1 MAHISSNDPF
11 LGDER
16 ADCYFCDAPA
26 HAYWHREFNFYVCS
40 ECAINRLPLLIA
52 DAMTANNP
60 KGALD
65 AAMEAIS
72 KNFYRGA
79 AIGLQRSND
88 SLRKAADQRKEAV
101 LFDLET

>member
-26 HAYWHREFNFYVCS
+26 HAYWHREFNFCVCS
-40 ECAINRLPLLIA
+40 ECATNKLPLLIA
-52 DAMTANNP
+52 DAVTANNP
-60 KGALD
+60 KGTLD

-79 AIGLQRSND
+79 AIALQRSND
-88 SLRKAADQRKEAV
+88 SLRKAADQQKSAAV
-101 LFDLET
+101 FDLET